1 MSFYTGAVK
10 VLSGLFKLVYNLE
23 IHDAENVPVDGK
35 YLVVCNH
42 ISLGDVII
50 LAISCKRQIH
60 FMAKKELF
68 SIPVLGSL
76 IKSLGAFPV
85 DRKGS
90 AFSALKTAIGHLENE
105 KLVGIFPQGTR
116 KRNVSVEDTEFKSG
130 AAMCAIRAQAGII
143 PVYIQTKNQRFKLF
157 SKSHV
162 YFGTPTSFES
172 LPYDEEGSDKYKPTT
187 DVIKDKIF
195 ELEKKAYGGKY
206 NAKN

>member
-23 IHDAENVPVDGK
+23 IHDAENVPKDGK

-68 SIPVLGSL
+68 SVPVLASL
-76 IKSLGAFPV
+76 IKALGAFPV

-90 AFSALKTAIGHLENE
+90 ALGALKTAIGHLENE

-116 KRNVSVEDTEFKSG
+116 KRGMSVEDTEFKSG
-130 AAMCAIRAQAGII
+130 AAMCAIRAKSGII
-143 PVYIQTKNQRFKLF
+143 PVYIQTKNQRFRLF
-157 SKSHV
+157 RKCHI
-162 YFGTPTSFES
+162 YFGKPTTFES
-172 LPYDEEGSDKYKPTT
+172 LPYDEESTDKYKPTT
-187 DVIKDKIF
+187 DVIKSRIF

-206 NAKN
+206 NAQN